1 MKISFKKKKN
11 QNWQRAADIWS
22 PTTLDASTESFKG
35 RLLLR
40 ACVHGHGVFRWRSQ
54 RGSVVRVC
62 PSPLFSRRNSGGPGG
77 HCLPESRHEEQ
88 SSEPL
93 VSVWLAA
100 GKIITGSS
108 SCGGLPFRSQDLGR
122 RGQVDLYEFQARGFN
137 ATNRAIERDPV

>member
-1 MKISFKKKKN
+1 MKISFKKKN
-11 QNWQRAADIWS
+11 RTERGLLTSGHPPPSMQALSHLRDTFCFEHAFTVTGFSDGEVREEAWCASVPTPYS
-22 PTTLDASTESFKG
+22 PGETAET
-35 RLLLR
+35 
-40 ACVHGHGVFRWRSQ
+40 Q
-54 RGSVVRVC
+54 
-62 PSPLFSRRNSGGPGG
+62 GG

-108 SCGGLPFRSQDLGR
+108 RCGGLPFRSQDLGR